1 MFKTPFFDFLS
12 LKEIPRAFFK
22 GSAVS
27 EPYFMSLTRSEAS
40 RDKLARTKM
49 KNTDQQK
56 TVELALCLQPPA
68 ETDAVWDFPH
78 VWQKTKTGQE
88 QNRAVC
94 VVS

>member
-1 MFKTPFFDFLS
+1 MPFKRFCSFRILFYVLDS
-12 LKEIPRAFFK
+12 
-22 GSAVS
+22 
-27 EPYFMSLTRSEAS
+27 SEAS
-40 RDKLARTKM
+40 RDKLAQTKI

-78 VWQKTKTGQE
+78 VRQKTKTGQE
-88 QNRAVC
+88 QNLAVG

>member
-1 MFKTPFFDFLS
+1 
-12 LKEIPRAFFK
+12 
-22 GSAVS
+22 
-27 EPYFMSLTRSEAS
+27 
-40 RDKLARTKM
+40 M